1 MEMTELKEIPS
12 EFIEPYIVDYISKSL
27 KALAEGRDFDD
38 VDDFRSKMHG
48 FYRFIQ
54 HSCGI
59 HARLA
64 SDNIILGKIINAP
77 NENIM
82 AVVKEIYGKTE

>member
-1 MEMTELKEIPS
+1 MEMTELREIPS

-38 VDDFRSKMHG
+38 VDDFKSKMQGMH
-48 FYRFIQ
+48 RFIQ
-54 HSCGI
+54 HTCGI

-64 SDNIILGKIINAP
+64 SDNMIFGKLINGDNDEILSAAKDAYL
-77 NENIM
+77 
-82 AVVKEIYGKTE
+82 K